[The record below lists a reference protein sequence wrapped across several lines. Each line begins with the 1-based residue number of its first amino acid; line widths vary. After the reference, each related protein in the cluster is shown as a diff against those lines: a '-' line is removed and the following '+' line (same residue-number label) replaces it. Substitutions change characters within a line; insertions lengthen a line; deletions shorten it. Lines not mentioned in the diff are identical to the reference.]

1 MNLTEKMGRELESN
15 ILEIEMMHLPKYGRG
30 SCIVRDFE
38 TENGCWNIEV
48 DFSVENGGID
58 SLCFESSD
66 NRDDEPFSV
75 EEIEDI
81 KTAYPVLFERISSTI
96 FANIK

>member
-1 MNLTEKMGRELESN
+1 MNLLETIGRELESD
-15 ILEIEMMHLPKYGRG
+15 IEIEMIHLPKYGRG

-58 SLCFESSD
+58 ALCFEGSD
-66 NRDDEPFSV
+66 GNEEPFSV
-75 EEIEDI
+75 EAEDV
-81 KTAYPVLFERISSTI
+81 KTSYPELFEKIVSAI
-96 FANIK
+96 FENIK

>member
-1 MNLTEKMGRELESN
+1 MKLNEEIGREIESSN
-15 ILEIEMMHLPKYGRG
+15 QEIEIIHLPQYGRG
-30 SCIVRDFE
+30 SCIVKDFE
-38 TENGCWNIEV
+38 TENGCWNIQV

-66 NRDDEPFSV
+66 NTEMEPFCID
-75 EEIEDI
+75 EIDEI
-81 KTAYPVLFERISSTI
+81 KSSYPILFEKIASTI

>member
-1 MNLTEKMGRELESN
+1 MNLIDKLGKEIESD
-15 ILEIEMMHLPKYGRG
+15 IEIEMIHLPKYGRG
-30 SCIVRDFE
+30 SCLVRDFE
-38 TENGCWNIEV
+38 TENCCWNIEV

-66 NRDDEPFSV
+66 GDEEPFSV

-81 KTAYPVLFERISSTI
+81 KSSYPTLFEKTISVI
-96 FANIK
+96 LENIKN